1 MLLKLTLI
9 LKLIFTPFSK
19 LALPKNFK
27 ILAIDNEDEK
37 LKISQQYIRN
47 QIEYI
52 HSLQKISWNDIFWRK
67 IRFVS
72 IPRSKNRNNLDK
84 FKWIAIRYLNLTI
97 SEELKIINLHHILYN
112 EPHKFNIVTA
122 SNHAYNIYRENLQK
136 FNPIHSFDHLSTI
149 YCIIG
154 FTSALFACFTKQQNK
169 ETGITVFTNPKSYLT
184 LKAYSK
190 INPQKN
196 IVIRFHDVLKTND
209 KQLIKKVKSNLPRI
223 IIESYSIVDAYQNN
237 IKYRPNGISPK
248 FIKQCESPYRC
259 FLYKFDGAKSESTN
273 TPRTEPL
280 DLINKEIHAI
290 YNYIHPWLRSTIK
303 DSLDSYLSY
312 KEYCKISATAEIVI
326 DLIRVTPSEGFSFRI
341 PEALFLNRKI
351 ITNRIIL
358 LKEPFYDSDR
368 IFIIGHDSLS
378 RLKEFLEKDISPLP
392 SKILRY
398 YNSDLWWTKFDP
410 Y

>member
-190 INPQKN
+190 INPKKKHSNSFSRCIKN
-196 IVIRFHDVLKTND
+196 QR
-209 KQLIKKVKSNLPRI
+209 
-223 IIESYSIVDAYQNN
+223 
-237 IKYRPNGISPK
+237 
-248 FIKQCESPYRC
+248 
-259 FLYKFDGAKSESTN
+259 
-273 TPRTEPL
+273 
-280 DLINKEIHAI
+280 
-290 YNYIHPWLRSTIK
+290 
-303 DSLDSYLSY
+303 
-312 KEYCKISATAEIVI
+312 
-326 DLIRVTPSEGFSFRI
+326 
-341 PEALFLNRKI
+341 
-351 ITNRIIL
+351 
-358 LKEPFYDSDR
+358 
-368 IFIIGHDSLS
+368 
-378 RLKEFLEKDISPLP
+378 
-392 SKILRY
+392 
-398 YNSDLWWTKFDP
+398 
-410 Y
+410 